1 MAQQNRLGGLNNE
14 IYFLTVLEGGSKIKV
29 ATGFVSPQAS
39 LSGLQ
44 MTAFSLCPHMV
55 LLLCLHIPGVF
66 VP

>member
-55 LLLCLHIPGVF
+55 LPLCLHIPGVF